1 MTEADPIQ
9 TDVEQK
15 TPSGAAGVIRVIA
28 RMLLTAVVGIALGIG
43 VYFGVPALYRQY
55 IEPVRINSERIEDLD
70 QTVSHLQADQS
81 QWAEDANAR
90 LAAMEGQLAT
100 QAETLAT
107 LQADLERVQTEL
119 TRQGRQV
126 TGLAD
131 LSGQVDE
138 LRASLEAVQA
148 EVAALQGND
157 APTQRLARQI
167 QLLRAMELLTR
178 ARIWLTQNNVGL
190 AGDDVRLAREI
201 LAALAEMAPADEADL
216 EPIVARLDLALTDL
230 RSSPVVAADDIEIAW
245 QLLVDAMAPS
255 LPLSQEE

>member
-1 MTEADPIQ
+1 MTEVDPIQ

-15 TPSGAAGVIRVIA
+15 TASGAAGVIRVIA
-28 RMLLTAVVGIALGIG
+28 RMLLSALVGIALGIG

-55 IEPVRINSERIEDLD
+55 IEPVRINGERIEDLD
-70 QTVSHLQADQS
+70 QTVSRLQADQS

-138 LRASLEAVQA
+138 LRASLQVVQA

-201 LAALAEMAPADEADL
+201 LAAVAEMAPADEADL
-216 EPIVARLDLALTDL
+216 APIVARLDLALTDL

-245 QLLVDAMAPS
+245 QLLLDAMAPS